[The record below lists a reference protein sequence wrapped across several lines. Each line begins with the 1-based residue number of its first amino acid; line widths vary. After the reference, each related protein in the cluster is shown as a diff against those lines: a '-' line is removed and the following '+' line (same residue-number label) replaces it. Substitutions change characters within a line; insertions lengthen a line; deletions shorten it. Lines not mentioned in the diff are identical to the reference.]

1 VPTLVLGWSHKYEEV
16 LEMFECADDAVPA
29 ADALAGPI
37 RVERSLVPVVDAF
50 LAGLPER
57 RERIAR
63 HLPEVTAS
71 AEAQFEVVASLP
83 G

>member
-1 VPTLVLGWSHKYEEV
+1 
-16 LEMFECADDAVPA
+16 
-29 ADALAGPI
+29 
-37 RVERSLVPVVDAF
+37 VDAF